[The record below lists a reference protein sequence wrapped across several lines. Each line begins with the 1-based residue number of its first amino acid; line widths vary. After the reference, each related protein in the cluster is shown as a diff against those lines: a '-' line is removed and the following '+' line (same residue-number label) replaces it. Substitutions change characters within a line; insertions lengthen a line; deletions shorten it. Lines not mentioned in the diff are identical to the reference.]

1 MAIINSR
8 ADLERLRGTP
18 DFTRAMKQL
27 HGSLVSW
34 SLDNG
39 EWVAEEDLSTIEAF
53 GFTKAEFLEEAAPF
67 NFAPPSPPGPR
78 PAPTTDEVDAERDQ
92 RIDGGMVW
100 NGVTYQTRPQDRE
113 NVAGAA
119 TMALAA
125 MVNGAQAGDLRWHG
139 GSEDFVW
146 IAEDN
151 SVHTFDAQTFF
162 AFAQAMAHH
171 KSALIFAARA
181 LKDSDPIPEDYATN
195 EDYWP

>member
-18 DFTRAMKQL
+18 DFARAMKQL
-27 HGSLVSW
+27 HGSLVLW

-53 GFTKAEFLEEAAPF
+53 GFTKAGFLEEVAPF

-78 PAPTTDEVDAERDQ
+78 PAPSAADVDAERDR

-100 NGVTYQTRPQDRE
+100 DGVTYQTRPQDRE
-113 NVAGAA
+113 NVAGASIL
-119 TMALAA
+119 ALAA
-125 MVNGAQAGDLRWHG
+125 ISNGAQPGDLRWHG
-139 GSEDFVW
+139 EDTDFVW

-151 SVHTFDAQTFF
+151 SLNPMDAQTFF
-162 AFAQAMAHH
+162 AFAQAMAKH
-171 KSALIFAARA
+171 KSAHIFAARA
-181 LKDSDPIPEDYATN
+181 LKDADPIPEDYATN